1 MIFIKW
7 NVFITDVA
15 SAPEPETEV
24 KVSIFMTSIIIAA
37 FKIVRCGRAYVV
49 NNITTN
55 ESIMTGQKK

>member
-1 MIFIKW
+1 MIFIMW

-37 FKIVRCGRAYVV
+37 FKIVRYGRACVV
-49 NNITTN
+49 NDIMTN
-55 ESIMTGQKK
+55 ETHTV